1 MLIFLIFFMLTTF
14 SCQIQI
20 RDDYLSCFSEKFDLN
35 HDGIITENEIDVSLN
50 KTIYY
55 SSLINGYN
63 IIANCDMN
71 NDGFLTVAG
80 DWNNQTS
87 CLKSFMM
94 NMNAFITCDIC
105 VALNWTIPVKK

>member
-35 HDGIITENEIDVSLN
+35 HDGIITENEIDISLN

-55 SSLINGYN
+55 SLINGHD
-63 IIANCDMN
+63 IITTCDMN
-71 NDGFLTVAG
+71 NDGVLTTIG

-87 CLKSFMM
+87 CLTNYMWS
-94 NMNAFITCDIC
+94 MNAFVVCDVC
-105 VALNWTIPVKK
+105 VALNWTIPAKK